1 MGDDPAS
8 RVYVNNKK
16 KACEYVGFRS
26 FEYALPEST
35 TEDELLKLVKKLND
49 DDNVNGILVQLPLPK
64 HINEE
69 AVINTINPKKDVD
82 AFHPQ
87 NVGKIMTGD
96 YDFLP
101 CTPAGVMELIKE
113 SGIDPC
119 GKECVV
125 LGRSNIVGKPQAM
138 LLLHANG
145 TVTICHS
152 KTKNL
157 KDITKRADILV
168 AAIGII
174 PPLPRSSAKR
184 EREDGSPSIER
195 LRDRGFLVLT
205 DPSQLDTLSRGPVM
219 GFFADG
225 HLPKMSEGRGDYL
238 ERATRKAL
246 EILSREAGE
255 RDRGFILMVE
265 GSQIDLR
272 AHDNDAEGVLAEM
285 RDFDRAVA
293 AAMDF
298 ADRHPGTLVVV
309 TADHETGGL
318 SIPSANVDFEHEEAG
333 IEYRFSTGGH
343 TAAMVPVYLYGTGSE
358 RINGVLDNTELAHM
372 LKRQVLPDNRRSVS
386 AMKIKSSKII
396 HLIHKTVRS
405 YFCQACR

>member
-1 MGDDPAS
+1 MGLSHVSMLMLEEGYGTTAFDRAQNIALITTYS
-8 RVYVNNKK
+8 ANNRVTDS
-16 KACEYVGFRS
+16 AAAGT
-26 FEYALPEST
+26 ALATRHKTGNGMLGVLPDSTAAES
-35 TEDELLKLVKKLND
+35 
-49 DDNVNGILVQLPLPK
+49 IM
-64 HINEE
+64 
-69 AVINTINPKKDVD
+69 AD
-82 AFHPQ
+82 AIRA
-87 NVGKIMTGD
+87 GM
-96 YDFLP
+96 
-101 CTPAGVMELIKE
+101 PAGI
-113 SGIDPC
+113 
-119 GKECVV
+119 VV
-125 LGRSNIVGKPQAM
+125 TSTLQ
-138 LLLHANG
+138 HATPG
-145 TVTICHS
+145 AFYAHVPYRRQYQRISDQLAGSDLTVAFGGG
-152 KTKNL
+152 L
-157 KDITKRADILV
+157 KYAE
-168 AAIGII
+168 A
-174 PPLPRSSAKR
+174 S
-184 EREDGSPSIER
+184 EREDGVPGIER
-195 LRDRGFLVLT
+195 LRDRGFRVLT

-238 ERATRKAL
+238 ERAIRKAL

-318 SIPSANVDFEHEEAG
+318 SIPSADVDFEHEEAG

-343 TAAMVPVYLYGTGSE
+343 TAAMVPVYLYGTGAE

>member
-1 MGDDPAS
+1 M
-8 RVYVNNKK
+8 KK
-16 KACEYVGFRS
+16 IVITMLVLLSAAYAVGIGGGEVAR
-26 FEYALPEST
+26 
-35 TEDELLKLVKKLND
+35 KLNLRPSQIVPAAD
-49 DDNVNGILVQLPLPK
+49 TLPVRNLIYLIGDGMGLSHVSMLMLEEGYGTTAFDRAQNIALITTYSANNRVTDSAAAGTALATGHKTGNGMLGVLPDSTAAESIMADAIRAGMPTGVVVTSTLQHATPGAFYAHVPYRRQYQRISDQLAGSDLTVAFGGGLK
-64 HINEE
+64 YAE
-69 AVINTINPKKDVD
+69 A
-82 AFHPQ
+82 
-87 NVGKIMTGD
+87 
-96 YDFLP
+96 
-101 CTPAGVMELIKE
+101 
-113 SGIDPC
+113 S
-119 GKECVV
+119 
-125 LGRSNIVGKPQAM
+125 
-138 LLLHANG
+138 
-145 TVTICHS
+145 
-152 KTKNL
+152 
-157 KDITKRADILV
+157 
-168 AAIGII
+168 
-174 PPLPRSSAKR
+174 
-184 EREDGSPSIER
+184 EREDGVPGIER
-195 LRDRGFLVLT
+195 LRDRGFRVLT

-238 ERATRKAL
+238 ERAIRKAL

-318 SIPSANVDFEHEEAG
+318 SIPSADVDFEHEEAG

-358 RINGVLDNTELAHM
+358 RINGVLDNTELARM
-372 LKRQVLPDNRRSVS
+372 LKWLVLPDSGRIANVPD
-386 AMKIKSSKII
+386 
-396 HLIHKTVRS
+396 
-405 YFCQACR
+405 